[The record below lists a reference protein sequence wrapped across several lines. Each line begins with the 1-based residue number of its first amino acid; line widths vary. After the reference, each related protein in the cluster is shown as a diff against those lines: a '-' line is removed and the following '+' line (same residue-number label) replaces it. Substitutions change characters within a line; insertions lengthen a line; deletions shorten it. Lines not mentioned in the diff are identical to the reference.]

1 MCGICGIVDPN
12 ENNHRLITEMTDLL
26 KHRGPEKAGY
36 FHDGNVSLGH
46 RRLAIIDLATGD
58 QPIYNEDRTVAVVM
72 NGEIYNFQEFKADL
86 IQRGHHFY
94 TNSDAEILTHGYEEY
109 GLDFLSNLNGVFAF
123 ALYDIKNERLVLVRD
138 HFGVK
143 PLHYWFQDEV
153 LLFSSEYKAILV
165 HPAVRRQVNF
175 SALHCQVNL
184 RYNQSAETLIK
195 GIFRLPPASYLIYE
209 NGQVSIE
216 KYYQLPVNLNFKM
229 TEAEAI
235 DGIRFHLQ
243 RAVKRQLISDVPLG
257 VYLSGGMDS
266 SSLVAM
272 MAAEKISPI
281 NTFTLGFNEATDE
294 FDDAAVIAR
303 QFNTNHTTT
312 ALTLE
317 PLQHFPET
325 IWHTEEPKINLLQGF
340 HLSEFVSRSLKVV
353 LGGLGG
359 DELFIGY
366 DIYRYLW
373 AMRGLLQNRPG
384 FWQKTLGN
392 SISSLLFSWQ
402 NSTKILKWDE
412 YRRGLQMLF
421 SAGDLEKC
429 YLILRNCW
437 DYDMRFAK
445 EIYQPEFLQTTLAP
459 TRTWFDPI
467 FAACRDLPPLDAIAY
482 VEFHSKML
490 NDYILTEDR
499 MSMAHSL
506 ELRVPFLDKDLV
518 EFAFTIPATLK
529 MKNGQT
535 KYLFR
540 KAMAPY
546 LPPEILQKKKRGF
559 AVNPYDQFNKDL
571 KKVAEKV
578 LTREFIQHQGIFNYE
593 YIKRI
598 LNYPP
603 DPRLRW
609 HYNFLWIVLGLAI
622 WERMFIET
630 KNYRKHIVAPNE
642 YYQ

>member
-26 KHRGPEKAGY
+26 KHRGPEKVGY
-36 FHDGNVSLGH
+36 YQNGNVSLGH
-46 RRLAIIDLATGD
+46 RRLSIIDLETGD
-58 QPIYNEDRTVAVVM
+58 QPIYNEDRSVVVVM
-72 NGEIYNFQEFKADL
+72 NGEIYNFPEIKADL
-86 IQRGHHFY
+86 IRRGHRFA
-94 TNSDAEILTHGYEEY
+94 TNSDTEILVHCYEEY
-109 GLDFLSNLNGVFAF
+109 GLDFLPKLNGIFAF
-123 ALYDIKNERLVLVRD
+123 ALYDIKIERLVLVRD

-143 PLHYWFQDEV
+143 PLHYWFQNGV
-153 LLFSSEYKAILV
+153 FLFGSEYKAILI
-165 HPAVRRQVNF
+165 HPAVKRQINYQ
-175 SALHCQVNL
+175 ALHSQVNL
-184 RYNQSAETLIK
+184 RYNQSDETLVK
-195 GIFRLPPASYLIYE
+195 GIYRLPPASYLIYE
-209 NGQVSIE
+209 KGQMRISQ
-216 KYYQLPVNLNFKM
+216 YYQLPVNLNFKM

-235 DGIRFHLQ
+235 EGIRTYLQ
-243 RAVKRQLISDVPLG
+243 KAVKRQLLSDVPLG

-266 SSLVAM
+266 SALVAM
-272 MAAEKISPI
+272 MAAENISPI

-294 FDDAAVIAR
+294 FDDAAIIAR
-303 QFNTNHTTT
+303 KFNTNHTTT
-312 ALTLE
+312 ALTLA

-325 IWHTEEPKINLLQGF
+325 IWHAEEPKINLLQGF
-340 HLSEFVSRSLKVV
+340 HLSEFVSQSLKVV

-359 DELFIGY
+359 DELFVGY

-373 AMRGLLQNRPG
+373 TLRGWLKNRPG
-384 FWQKTLGN
+384 ILQKSLLN
-392 SISSLLFSWQ
+392 PVSALLFSAQ
-402 NSTKILKWDE
+402 NSSKILKWDE

-421 SAGDLEKC
+421 SAGNLEKC

-437 DYDMRFAK
+437 DYDRRFAK
-445 EIYQPEFLQTTLAP
+445 EVYQPEFWQMSLTP
-459 TRTWFDPI
+459 THTWFDTI
-467 FAACRDLPPLDAIAY
+467 FDACRDLPPLDAIAY

-499 MSMAHSL
+499 MSMSHSL

-518 EFAFTIPATLK
+518 EFAFTIPANLK

-540 KAMAPY
+540 KAMAPF
-546 LPPEILQKKKRGF
+546 LPSEILQKKKWGF

-578 LTREFIQHQGIFNYE
+578 LTSEFIRRQGIFNYE
-593 YIKRI
+593 YIRRI

-609 HYNFLWIVLGLAI
+609 HYNFLWIVLGFAI
-622 WERMFIET
+622 WEKMFVET
-630 KNYRKHIVAPNE
+630 ENYRQHIVSPRE
-642 YYQ
+642 YY